1 MFVYL
6 QTHKGVVTSPVQDVR
21 RPSQGGIQSPVPPV
35 IFAASSGKYS
45 CSRSP
50 PSGGVGMGPTPQKG
64 SSSSHV
70 RFQTDYRVTPSSLEK
85 PLQIP
90 QIRQPRD
97 GDSSESETEN
107 TTNDEEGQ
115 LCEKFLLLIDQPS
128 VDVKRHLSIKDIG
141 VILDRL
147 SSKIVDVERLDR
159 ESEEDNCHNWTI
171 KAMIRGDSLRE
182 LGVLYGG
189 HYYTI
194 CEHPAY
200 TAAQQQEEDEHK
212 EDAEE
217 EEEEPV

>member
-1 MFVYL
+1 MA
-6 QTHKGVVTSPVQDVR
+6 TSPVQDAR
-21 RPSQGGIQSPVPPV
+21 RTNQGGGNQSPVPQAPST
-35 IFAASSGKYS
+35 SSKPLS
-45 CSRSP
+45 TRPSP
-50 PSGGVGMGPTPQKG
+50 ATSGSTPQK
-64 SSSSHV
+64 SSSHV
-70 RFQTDYRVTPSSLEK
+70 RFQSDYRAQSSSVEK

-107 TTNDEEGQ
+107 TTNDEDGQ

-159 ESEEDNCHNWTI
+159 ESEEDDCYNWTI

-200 TAAQQQEEDEHK
+200 SSEQAQDEDEQK
-212 EDAEE
+212 EGEE